1 MIGQGDLL
9 LNNLSPIC
17 SFCFNFMGGAQKI
30 NKELILNMRNIFAGS
45 HTEHQ
50 PFFSGSRGQ
59 FMHFRFSLIL
69 SLSILIIGKDD
80 HSSCSNKCR
89 G

>member
-50 PFFSGSRGQ
+50 PFFSGSSQRTIHAFQ
-59 FMHFRFSLIL
+59 VLT
-69 SLSILIIGKDD
+69 
-80 HSSCSNKCR
+80 HSFPEYFNNWQR
-89 G
+89 

>member
-30 NKELILNMRNIFAGS
+30 NKELIWNVRNIFVGS
-45 HTEHQ
+45 HAGASTFLFWQSEDNSCI
-50 PFFSGSRGQ
+50 SGSHS
-59 FMHFRFSLIL
+59 FFR
-69 SLSILIIGKDD
+69 
-80 HSSCSNKCR
+80 
-89 G
+89 